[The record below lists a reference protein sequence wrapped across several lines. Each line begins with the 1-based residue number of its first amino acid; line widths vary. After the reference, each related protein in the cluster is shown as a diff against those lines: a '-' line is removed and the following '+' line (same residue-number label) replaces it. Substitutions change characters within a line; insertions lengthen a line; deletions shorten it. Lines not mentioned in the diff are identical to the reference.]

1 MKNMEDLLF
10 HHRFQNIS
18 ASIWEKIVRIENL
31 KGQWISGAKLSPQ
44 ILGRLKKSVL
54 VTSTGASTRI
64 EGSKL
69 SDEEVEKLM
78 KGLSVQKFSD
88 RDTQEVQGYYELL
101 HDVFDSWKHIH
112 LTENN
117 IKNLHQQMLKYAEKD
132 QLHRGEYKKKENKVH
147 MVNDVGESI
156 GILFDTTEAFL
167 TPKQMQE
174 LVEWTNE
181 ALSKNTFHPLLILGH
196 FIVEFLHIHPFE
208 DGNGRISRILTNLL
222 LLQNDFA
229 YMPYVSHEKII
240 EINKAEY
247 YLALRKTQNTLRKNA
262 EEQDI
267 TPWLEF
273 FLSMVLEQSKQAIE
287 LLSSAN
293 LEKLLTAKQL
303 TVWEYIQSVEFAS
316 PREISE
322 KTGIAYA
329 TVRQSLEKLLKLKK
343 IERLGQGRGTVY
355 KVNSIIK

>member
-1 MKNMEDLLF
+1 MTNLIF
-10 HHRFQNIS
+10 NHRFKNIS
-18 ASIWEKIVRIENL
+18 ASIWEKIAQIENL

-44 ILGRLKKSVL
+44 VLGRLKKSVL

-78 KGLSVQKFSD
+78 KGLSIQKFSD
-88 RDTQEVQGYYELL
+88 RDKQEVQGYYELL
-101 HDVFDSWKHIH
+101 QDVFDSWKQIR

-117 IKNLHQQMLKYAEKD
+117 IKNLHHQMLKYAEKD
-132 QLHRGEYKKKENKVH
+132 QLHHGEYKKKENKVH
-147 MVNDVGESI
+147 MVNDAGKSV

-181 ALSKNTFHPLLILGH
+181 ALDQSTFHPLLIIAH

-222 LLQNDFA
+222 LLQAEFA
-229 YMPYVSHEKII
+229 YMPYVSHEKLV
-240 EINKAEY
+240 EANKADY
-247 YLALRKTQNTLRKNA
+247 YLALRKTQNTLRKA
-262 EEQDI
+262 PEKQDI

-273 FLSMVLEQSKQAIE
+273 FLEMVLEQSKQALK
-287 LLSSAN
+287 LLSNTN
-293 LEKLLTAKQL
+293 LEKLLTTKQL
-303 TVWEYIQSVEFAS
+303 AVWDYIQSVDSAS
-316 PREISE
+316 PKEITE
-322 KTGIAYA
+322 HTGIVYA
-329 TVRQSLEKLLKLKK
+329 TVRQSIEKLLKLKK

-355 KVNSIIK
+355 RKV

>member
-1 MKNMEDLLF
+1 MKNSLF
-10 HHRFQNIS
+10 HHRFQNIPP
-18 ASIWEKIVRIENL
+18 SIWEKITQIENI

-78 KGLSVQKFSD
+78 RGLSVQKFSD
-88 RDTQEVQGYYELL
+88 RDIQEVQGYYELL
-101 HDVFDSWKHIH
+101 QAVFDSWEQIRF
-112 LTENN
+112 TENN
-117 IKNLHQQMLKYAEKD
+117 IKNLHHQMLQYVNKD

-147 MVNDVGESI
+147 MVNEIGESM

-181 ALSKNTFHPLLILGH
+181 ALLQKTFHPLLIVGH

-222 LLQNDFA
+222 LLQTDFA
-229 YMPYVSHEKII
+229 YMPYISHEKII
-240 EINKAEY
+240 ETNKAEY
-247 YLALRKTQNTLRKNA
+247 YLALRKSQNTLRKNK
-262 EEQDI
+262 EEQNI
-267 TPWLEF
+267 LPWLEF
-273 FLSMVLEQSKQAIE
+273 FLTMVLEQSKEALE
-287 LLSSAN
+287 LLSNTN
-293 LEKLLTAKQL
+293 LEKLLTSKQL
-303 TVWEYIQSVEFAS
+303 TVWNSIQSVDCAS
-316 PREISE
+316 PRDISQS
-322 KTGIAYA
+322 TGIAYA
-329 TVRQSLEKLLKLKK
+329 TVRQSIEKLLKLKK

-355 KVNSIIK
+355 RKMQN

>member
-1 MKNMEDLLF
+1 MSNLLF
-10 HHRFQNIS
+10 NHRFQNIPT
-18 ASIWEKIVRIENL
+18 SIWEKIAQIENF

-44 ILGRLKKSVL
+44 VLVRLKKSVL

-78 KGLSVQKFSD
+78 KGLLVQRFSD
-88 RDTQEVQGYYELL
+88 RDVQEVQGYYELL
-101 HDVFDSWKHIH
+101 QDVFDSWKQIQ

-117 IKNLHQQMLKYAEKD
+117 IKNLHHQMLKYADKD
-132 QLHRGEYKKKENKVH
+132 QLHRGAYKKKENKVH
-147 MVNDVGESI
+147 MINEVGESI

-181 ALSKNTFHPLLILGH
+181 ALDQNTFHPLLIVGH

-222 LLQNDFA
+222 LLQTNFA
-229 YMPYVSHEKII
+229 YMPYVSHEKLV
-240 EINKAEY
+240 EANKADY
-247 YLALRKTQNTLRKNA
+247 YLALRKTQNTLRKKHN
-262 EEQDI
+262 EQDI
-267 TPWLEF
+267 IPWLEF
-273 FLSMVLEQSKQAIE
+273 FLTMVLEQSAQALE
-287 LLSSAN
+287 LLSSTN

-303 TVWEYIQSVEFAS
+303 TVWEYVQSVAYTS

-322 KTGIAYA
+322 HTGIAYA
-329 TVRQSLEKLLKLKK
+329 TVRQSIEKLLKLKK

-355 KVNSIIK
+355 RKV

>member
-1 MKNMEDLLF
+1 MNQLF
-10 HHRFQNIS
+10 NHRFQDIS
-18 ASIWEKIVRIENL
+18 ASIWEKIAQIENL

-44 ILGRLKKSVL
+44 VLGRLKKSVL

-78 KGLSVQKFSD
+78 KGLSIQKFSD
-88 RDTQEVQGYYELL
+88 RDIQEVQGYYELL
-101 HDVFDSWKHIH
+101 QDVFESWKHIR
-112 LTENN
+112 LTDNN
-117 IKNLHQQMLKYAEKD
+117 IKNLHHQMLKYANKD

-147 MVNDVGESI
+147 MVNDIGESM
-156 GILFDTTEAFL
+156 GILFDTTEVFL

-181 ALSKNTFHPLLILGH
+181 ALDRNTFHPLLIIGH

-222 LLQNDFA
+222 LLQSDFA

-240 EINKAEY
+240 EANKAEY
-247 YLALRKTQNTLRKNA
+247 YLALRKSQNTLRKNRKK
-262 EEQDI
+262 QDI
-267 TPWLEF
+267 MPWLEF
-273 FLSMVLEQSKQAIE
+273 FLTIILEQSKQALL
-287 LLSSAN
+287 LLSSIT
-293 LEKLLTAKQL
+293 LEKLLTTKQL
-303 TVWEYIQSVEFAS
+303 AVWEYIQSVEYSS

-322 KTGIAYA
+322 HTKVAYA
-329 TVRQSLEKLLKLKK
+329 TVRQSIEKLLKLKK

-355 KVNSIIK
+355 RKI